1 MAHRLEPLGPWLRP
15 AAHLFMAVPLAF
27 LAFAWAELLLW
38 DPHSLRITAEP
49 VAYTHNALGKMA
61 LKALLLALAVTPVRR
76 LTGWGRVMTVRRTL
90 GLWAFFYALVHLV
103 AFLWLD
109 LDLRLDELLSETL
122 ERPFILAG
130 MLAFLAM
137 LPLAL
142 TSTNAAIRRLGARRW
157 RALHRLA
164 YLAAVAGAVHFVL
177 RVKGWQA
184 EPLVYA
190 AILLVLLGVR
200 LPRLIRRRAAA
211 ASA

>member
-15 AAHLFMAVPLAF
+15 AAHLFMALPL
-27 LAFAWAELLLW
+27 LWLGFAWAELLFW
-38 DPHSLRITAEP
+38 NPASLRISAEP
-49 VAYTHNALGKMA
+49 VAYTHNNLGLMA
-61 LKALLLALAVTPVRR
+61 LKALVLALAVTPVRI
-76 LTGWGRVMTVRRTL
+76 LTGWGRVMTVRRAL
-90 GLWAFFYALVHLV
+90 GLWAFAYAVLHLL

-109 LDLRLDELLSETL
+109 LDWSLAELVAETAA
-122 ERPFILAG
+122 RPFILAG

-142 TSTNAAIRRLGARRW
+142 TSSNAAIRRLGARRW

-164 YLAAVAGAVHFVL
+164 YLAAVAGILHFIL

-190 AILLVLLGVR
+190 AILALLFGIRLVPAL
-200 LPRLIRRRAAA
+200 RRRVTATA
-211 ASA
+211 